1 MGSKREARGKQ
12 EGSKREARGK
22 QDGWYKETLVPWTP
36 ANDEKQLNFQE
47 ESRMPKN
54 IPQPVPEAQE
64 QHEKVEEPNTMAE
77 PLSGSK
83 KVKNRNHSRQNKGG
97 GSAM

>member
-1 MGSKREARGKQ
+1 
-12 EGSKREARGK
+12 
-22 QDGWYKETLVPWTP
+22 
-36 ANDEKQLNFQE
+36 
-47 ESRMPKN
+47 MPKN
-54 IPQPVPEAQE
+54 IPQPVPEATE
-64 QHEKVEEPNTMAE
+64 QHVRNEQQFTQEE